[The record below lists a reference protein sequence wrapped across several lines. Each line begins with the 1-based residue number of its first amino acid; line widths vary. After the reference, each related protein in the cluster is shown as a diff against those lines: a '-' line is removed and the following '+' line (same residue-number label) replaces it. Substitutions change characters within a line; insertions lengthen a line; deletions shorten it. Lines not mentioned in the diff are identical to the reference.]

1 MSLKRK
7 VMRSNFQSLKLIHR
21 GLAKKNFK
29 ENTLNAFRYCFKK
42 KYGIETD
49 LHTTRD
55 NEIICFHDFSL
66 KKFKSSKLIKNTNYN
81 EIKVIAGKFNVDIP
95 KLIDLIKI
103 SKRKFLMLEIKSNFS
118 KKNLINLVK
127 LTKKLKKFCITSF
140 NEKNIKNIYKI
151 NKNLNLGIV
160 FSSNSS
166 IKKIIKKSK
175 LKYLRILVLEKKF
188 INNKKINNLNKSL
201 YFYTIKD
208 KNTKDK
214 HSNKN
219 LIFENL

>member
-1 MSLKRK
+1 
-7 VMRSNFQSLKLIHR
+7 MRSNFQSLKLIHR

-151 NKNLNLGIV
+151 NGNLNLGII
-160 FSSNSS
+160 FSSSTS

-175 LKYLRILVLEKKF
+175 LKYLKILVLEKKF
-188 INNKKINNLNKSL
+188 INNKKNNKLNKSL

-208 KNTKDK
+208 KGMRDK
-214 HSNKN
+214 YSSKN

>member
-1 MSLKRK
+1 
-7 VMRSNFQSLKLIHR
+7 MRSNFQSLKLIHR

-81 EIKVIAGKFNVDIP
+81 EIKIIAGKFNVDIP

-103 SKRKFLMLEIKSNFS
+103 SKGKFLMLEIKSNFS

-151 NKNLNLGIV
+151 NKNLNLGII
-160 FSSNSS
+160 FSSSTS

-175 LKYLRILVLEKKF
+175 
-188 INNKKINNLNKSL
+188 
-201 YFYTIKD
+201 
-208 KNTKDK
+208 
-214 HSNKN
+214 
-219 LIFENL
+219 

>member
-81 EIKVIAGKFNVDIP
+81 EIKLISGTFNVDIP

-151 NKNLNLGIV
+151 NKNLNLGII
-160 FSSNSS
+160 FSSSTS

-175 LKYLRILVLEKKF
+175 LKYLKILVLEKKF
-188 INNKKINNLNKSL
+188 INNKTINKLNKSL

-208 KNTKDK
+208 KEVRDK

>member
-1 MSLKRK
+1 MK
-7 VMRSNFQSLKLIHR
+7 SNYKDLKLIHR
-21 GLAKKNFK
+21 GLAKKHFK
-29 ENTLNAFRYCFKK
+29 ENTLDAFRYCFKK
-42 KYGIETD
+42 NYGIETD
-49 LHTTRD
+49 LHTTSD

-151 NKNLNLGIV
+151 NRNLNLGII
-160 FSSNSS
+160 FSSSTS

-175 LKYLRILVLEKKF
+175 LKYLKILVLEKKF
-188 INNKKINNLNKSL
+188 INNKTINKLNKSL

-208 KNTKDK
+208 KEVRDK